1 VLQVCLIYDDGFR
14 YLWIAVS
21 GTIYTIYRV
30 TTLQSTLRRR
40 LEAQLD
46 DSASNSLIKGIRTH
60 SIEELDRGMLR
71 VQVRLEKTVDSS
83 NQKVDACR
91 LEIKGTNSAL
101 AKLHDIRQGSA
112 AILND
117 VAKLQI

>member
-1 VLQVCLIYDDGFR
+1 M
-14 YLWIAVS
+14 
-21 GTIYTIYRV
+21 

-46 DSASNSLIKGIRTH
+46 DSASDSLIKGIRTH

-91 LEIKGTNSAL
+91 MEIKGTNLAL
-101 AKLHDIRQGSA
+101 EKLHDIRQGSA
-112 AILND
+112 AILDD